1 MKRMR
6 IALIAHDV
14 NKDSIVAFVERH
26 GQFFSHCE
34 LVATASTCGRLNSEL
49 GVVVTRVQSGPL
61 GGDLQI
67 GAQLA
72 AGDISAVFFLRDP
85 LTAMPHEAD
94 IAALLR
100 LCDVYNIPCATNMA
114 SAELM
119 IRSLKLGSTPQRRY
133 ADLCVDA
140 YGHPSDASHV
150 MEQVVPN
157 RDDACVLELL
167 GQRS

>member
-6 IALIAHDV
+6 IALMVHDV
-14 NKDSIVAFVERH
+14 NKENIVAFVERH
-26 GQFFSHCE
+26 GHFFCDCD
-34 LVATASTCGRLNSEL
+34 LVATASTCSRLNNAL
-49 GVVVTRVQSGPL
+49 GVVVTQVQSGPL

-67 GAQLA
+67 GGQLA

-100 LCDVYNIPCATNMA
+100 MCDMYNIPCATNLA

-119 IRSLKLGSTPQRRY
+119 IRSLKSEKQPQRKY
-133 ADLCVDA
+133 AELRADV
-140 YGHPSDASHV
+140 YGHSPDVSHV
-150 MEQVVPN
+150 MEQAVPN
-157 RDDACVLELL
+157 RDGSCVLELL
-167 GQRS
+167 GQSH